1 MASPRRARL
10 ITYNT
15 GFTLVELVIVI
26 IIIGVLA
33 AFALP
38 KLLSSGGYQD
48 YTVRDQLAT
57 RLRLTQLQN
66 MNADPSE
73 DAAVNACYW
82 TVVQVSA
89 DAACFYSIES
99 VRAGAN
105 CVAPASV
112 SCDPNA
118 SEHATDP
125 YDLVAFSPKVAIS
138 PATFLF
144 DFHGIEQVACG
155 GSFPCDISINSGN
168 NLTLRIEAQGYIHA
182 P

>member
-1 MASPRRARL
+1 MARSRRANL
-10 ITYNT
+10 TTQCT

-33 AFALP
+33 AFVLP

-57 RLRLTQLQN
+57 RLRLTQLKN
-66 MNADPSE
+66 MNADPNDVS
-73 DAAVNACYW
+73 VNACYW

-89 DAACFYSIES
+89 SEACFYSIES
-99 VRAGAN
+99 ARVSGN
-105 CVAPASV
+105 CAPPTSV

-118 SEHATDP
+118 PEHGSDV

-144 DFHGIEQVACG
+144 DYNGIEQVACG

-168 NLTLRIEAQGYIHA
+168 NLTLRIEAEGYIHA